1 MTYWKEVKAAGRS
14 LQILRT
20 VESCSATRD
29 VRASFYLPGLGGAK
43 EMGRRSRRRGERRW
57 ACGEPLVGSEIECRD
72 REGHGGFRER
82 ESF

>member
-29 VRASFYLPGLGGAK
+29 VGASFYLPRLGGAK
-43 EMGRRSRRRGERRW
+43 GDGQGEERGEKVGVRR
-57 ACGEPLVGSEIECRD
+57 AIR
-72 REGHGGFRER
+72 RK
-82 ESF
+82 